1 MRVPANRPI
10 AVLLSGLTASSG
22 EIVAVSLQGR
32 PATRFLGKPTY
43 GATTANTSYQI
54 RGTSYLTV
62 AGSVDADRQGHSY
75 PIHLQP
81 DEIIMGGDNFADFQ
95 QDTKV
100 LAALN
105 WLKTAK
111 AGRSKNADSGR
122 KSH

>member
-10 AVLLSGLTASSG
+10 TVLLSGLTASSG

-81 DEIIMGGDNFADFQ
+81 DEVIMGGDNFADFQ